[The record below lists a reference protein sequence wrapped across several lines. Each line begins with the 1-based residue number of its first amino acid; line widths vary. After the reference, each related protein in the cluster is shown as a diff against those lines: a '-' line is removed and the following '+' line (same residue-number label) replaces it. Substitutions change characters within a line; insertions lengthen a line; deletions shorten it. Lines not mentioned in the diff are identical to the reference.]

1 MYRILASTLVLALGA
16 TPILAADAPSAP
28 AATPAAPAAPAAK
41 PAVKKASSGAT
52 FKTEDER
59 TFYAYGYKMGQNLKT
74 TSPSAG
80 EASAI
85 AQGLRDALTGK
96 PEAVPMA
103 VYLPKVSEMATKRM
117 SAKADTEKKKG
128 LAYIDKFTRED
139 GILPIPLG
147 DGFIK
152 TITEGKGAQP
162 TADDTVK
169 VNYRGTL
176 IDGTEFDSSYKRNS
190 PATFP
195 LKNVIPCWTNG
206 VAMMKVGGKSKLVC
220 PADIAYGDQGRP
232 PLIAGGATLVF
243 EIELLDIVK
252 DEAPAEAAPASKPS
266 AAKAPVKK

>member
-139 GILPIPLG
+139 GVLPIPLG

-176 IDGTEFDSSYKRNS
+176 IDGTEFDSSYKKGQ
-190 PATFP
+190 PATLSVKGF
-195 LKNVIPCWTNG
+195 IPGWIE
-206 VAMMKVGGKSKLVC
+206 ALQLMKVGDKWRIVVPSEL
-220 PADIAYGDQGRP
+220 AYKAQGMQDPQTGRHIIP
-232 PLIAGGATLVF
+232 PNATLIF
-243 EIELLDIVK
+243 ELELLSIN
-252 DEAPAEAAPASKPS
+252 ASGDDQ
-266 AAKAPVKK
+266 